1 MLKEEKCPYCS
12 ASLEYDKNNFSGE
25 VECKYCHTKTTVIQA
40 GEYVKSTDGF
50 IAKVEEIDEDFI
62 NFDSPIIIG
71 YDGLC
76 SYFGRDQL
84 HFIAKHSFNIIDL
97 IEEGDFI
104 NSVLVTQSYLDNI
117 KYLAKEIVK
126 NNYGIKSIVT
136 KEQFKAMEYEVK

>member
-1 MLKEEKCPYCS
+1 MEIK
-12 ASLEYDKNNFSGE
+12 
-25 VECKYCHTKTTVIQA
+25 V
-40 GEYVKSTDGF
+40 GEYVRTKYG
-50 IAKVEEIDEDFI
+50 IAKYIDVEIKSLGIIVIDKDIAHDHTDDYKNVITPEEI
-62 NFDSPIIIG
+62 
-71 YDGLC
+71 L
-76 SYFGRDQL
+76 
-84 HFIAKHSFNIIDL
+84 KHSFNIIDL